1 VSGSPDALART
12 DAVTIR
18 LARES
23 DASPVAS
30 LCGELGYPIPVEQAR
45 TRIMDDGEVVLLV
58 ADTSEG
64 RVVGW
69 IEVAPRRSV
78 EFGEVAEV
86 QGLVV
91 TASER
96 GREVGSRL
104 LAAAEDWARDH
115 GFARIRVRSNV
126 IRERT
131 HGFYLARGYSERKRQ
146 VVFDK
151 PLG

>member
-1 VSGSPDALART
+1 VSGSTSGVAPT

-18 LARES
+18 RARES
-23 DASPVAS
+23 DAGAVAS

-45 TRIMDDGEVVLLV
+45 TRITEGGDVVLLV
-58 ADTSEG
+58 ADTTDG
-64 RVVGW
+64 AVVGW

-78 EFGEVAEV
+78 EFGEVAEI

-96 GREVGSRL
+96 GRDVGSRL
-104 LAAAEDWARDH
+104 LSAAEEWARAQ
-115 GFARIRVRSNV
+115 GFDRIRVRSNV
-126 IRERT
+126 VRERT

>member
-1 VSGSPDALART
+1 M
-12 DAVTIR
+12 TIR

-23 DASPVAS
+23 DAGPVAS

-45 TRIMDDGEVVLLV
+45 TRIMDDDEVVLLV
-58 ADTSEG
+58 ADTAEG

-78 EFGEVAEV
+78 EFGEVAEI

-96 GREVGSRL
+96 GPRRREPS
-104 LAAAEDWARDH
+104 AEGRRGLGAPAGDST
-115 GFARIRVRSNV
+115 RIRVPL
-126 IRERT
+126 ER
-131 HGFYLARGYSERKRQ
+131 H
-146 VVFDK
+146 
-151 PLG
+151 P

>member
-1 VSGSPDALART
+1 M
-12 DAVTIR
+12 TIR
-18 LARES
+18 RARES
-23 DASPVAS
+23 DASAVAS

-45 TRIMDDGEVVLLV
+45 THIIDGRDVVLLV
-58 ADTSEG
+58 ADTADG

-69 IEVAPRRSV
+69 IELAPRRSV
-78 EFGEVAEV
+78 EFGEVAEI

-96 GREVGSRL
+96 GRDVGSRL
-104 LAAAEDWARDH
+104 LVAAEDWARDQ

-131 HGFYLARGYSERKRQ
+131 HGFYLARGYAERKRQ
-146 VVFDK
+146 IVFDK

>member
-1 VSGSPDALART
+1 
-12 DAVTIR
+12 VTIR
-18 LARES
+18 RAREA
-23 DASPVAS
+23 DASAVAS
-30 LCGELGYPIPVEQAR
+30 LCGELGYPIPAEQAR
-45 TRIMDDGEVVLLV
+45 TRIVDDGEVVLLV
-58 ADTSEG
+58 ADTGAGE
-64 RVVGW
+64 VVGW

-78 EFGEVAEV
+78 EFGEVAEI

-91 TASER
+91 TASIR
-96 GREVGSRL
+96 GRDVGSRL
-104 LAAAEDWARDH
+104 LTAAERWAREH
-115 GFARIRVRSNV
+115 GFDRIRVRSNV

>member
-1 VSGSPDALART
+1 M
-12 DAVTIR
+12 TIR

-45 TRIMDDGEVVLLV
+45 ARIVDDGEVVLLV
-58 ADTSEG
+58 ADTMEG

-78 EFGEVAEV
+78 EFGEVAEI

-104 LAAAEDWARDH
+104 LTAAEDWAREQ

-151 PLG
+151 SLG